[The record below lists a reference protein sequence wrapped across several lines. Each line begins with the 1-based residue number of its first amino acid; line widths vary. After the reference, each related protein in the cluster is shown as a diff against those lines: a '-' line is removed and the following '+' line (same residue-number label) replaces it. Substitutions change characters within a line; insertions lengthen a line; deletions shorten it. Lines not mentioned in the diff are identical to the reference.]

1 MINVL
6 VTINCRRTGS
16 GAYTTANCPKVNSSR
31 TGNHW
36 QEQQQLAPTDHPLL
50 VVNITNS
57 GKHKCFRIKVKAD
70 GSIVTLSNNRMI
82 DAYHCVSCDEVNEP
96 QNEEERMA
104 SYMSKEQLNEKLF
117 AIEL

>member
-6 VTINCRRTGS
+6 VTINCRRTGA
-16 GAYTTANCPKVNSSR
+16 GAFTTAHCPRVNISG
-31 TGNHW
+31 TGKHW
-36 QEQQQLAPTDHPLL
+36 QEQQQLAPTDQPLL

-57 GKHKCFRIKVKAD
+57 GKHKCFRIKVKND

-82 DAYHCVSCDEVNEP
+82 DPHHCISCDEVNKP
-96 QNEEERMA
+96 QNEEERIA
-104 SYMSKEQLNEKLF
+104 SYMNKERLNEKLI